1 MSLSLDGSTFAFQLD
16 LGSPFDFIT
25 RSKPE
30 SDCHYM
36 FENISISYS
45 LDTKMQAVA
54 WRYSHVTKYILSSQ
68 QNTS

>member
-1 MSLSLDGSTFAFQLD
+1 MSLSLDGSTSAFQLD

-30 SDCHYM
+30 RDYHYM

-45 LDTKMQAVA
+45 LNTKMQTVA
-54 WRYSHVTKYILSSQ
+54 WEYSHVAKYILS
-68 QNTS
+68 